1 MVIKNRKTIRSR
13 SKIRRIMSK
22 TIASILSI
30 GSMSLAN
37 KKGDVS
43 LNIDESFNNIE
54 KTVRKG

>member
-1 MVIKNRKTIRSR
+1 
-13 SKIRRIMSK
+13 MSK